1 MIDKHT
7 YKEATWIDLIEPTAE
22 EIESVITDYN
32 IDSMV
37 AKELLSPS
45 LKHRFEKRE
54 EYLYLILHFPAFKQT
69 STIEESQEV
78 DFIIGKDFIITT
90 HYEQVDAL
98 ERFSKILEVET
109 ILSKNIGSSG
119 RDLIFFGIL
128 NELAKNLSDQ
138 LSFIED
144 WIREVKLQVFNGK
157 EREMVIAISDVSR
170 NLLDFKKITD
180 PYHDALKSLEVHGAS
195 LFGADFAFY
204 TRGIIEEFAKAER
217 VIANEM
223 VSLAELRETNNSL
236 LTTKQNEAMKVFTVM
251 ALFTFPLTLIVA
263 IFTLPA
269 PFVPLIEEPNGFYAV
284 IAILFSVA
292 LFMYSF
298 FKFKKW
304 I

>member
-1 MIDKHT
+1 MIDRHT
-7 YKEATWIDLIEPTAE
+7 YKETTWIDLVEPTSE
-22 EIESVITDYN
+22 EIESVIEDYN

-37 AKELLSPS
+37 ARELLSPS

-69 STIEESQEV
+69 STVEESQEV

-98 ERFSKILEVET
+98 ERFAKLLEVET
-109 ILSKNIGSSG
+109 ILNKNISSNG

-144 WIREVKLQVFNGK
+144 WIKEVKLQVFNGREK
-157 EREMVIAISDVSR
+157 EMVIAISDVSR

-180 PYHDALKSLEVHGAS
+180 PYHDALKSLEVNGAI
-195 LFGADFAFY
+195 LFGQDFAFY
-204 TRGIIEEFAKAER
+204 TRGIREEFTKAER
-217 VIANEM
+217 VITNEM

-236 LTTKQNEAMKVFTVM
+236 LTTKQNEVMKVFTVM
-251 ALFTFPLTLIVA
+251 ALFTFPMTLIVA

-269 PFVPLIEEPNGFYAV
+269 QYVPLIEESNGFYEIITILAGV
-284 IAILFSVA
+284 AISMF
-292 LFMYSF
+292 SF

>member
-1 MIDKHT
+1 MIDKHK
-7 YKEATWIDLIEPTAE
+7 YKEATWIDMIEPTPE
-22 EIESVITDYN
+22 EISSIINEYN

-37 AKELLSPS
+37 ARELLSPS
-45 LKHRFEKRE
+45 LKHRFEKRD

-69 STIEESQEV
+69 NTIEESQEV

-90 HYEQVDAL
+90 HYEHVDAL
-98 ERFSKILEVET
+98 ERFVKLLEVET
-109 ILSKNIGSSG
+109 ILNKNIHGTG

-128 NELAKNLSDQ
+128 NELAGNLSDQ
-138 LSFIED
+138 LSYIED
-144 WIREVKLQVFNGK
+144 WIKDVKLQVFGGK

-180 PYHDALKSLEVHGAS
+180 PYHDALKSLEINGGA

-204 TRGIIEEFAKAER
+204 TRGIIEEFSKAER
-217 VIANEM
+217 TIQNEM
-223 VSLAELRETNNSL
+223 ISLAELRETNNSL
-236 LTTKQNEAMKVFTVM
+236 LTTKQNEVMKVFTVM

-269 PFVPLIEEPNGFYAV
+269 PYVPIVETENGFYIV
-284 IAILFSVA
+284 IGMLLSVA

-298 FKFKKW
+298 FKYKKW